1 MSTALVRRAPYP
13 VSPIQKRCGKCGKLV
28 ARSAFQCRRCGKRQ
42 RLSRKSLWLIL
53 SGCSMVAMFG
63 AAALGVSAAPPG
75 AAAAP
80 ARGGDSEVPAAFAP
94 AGAARGGVGEVGASA
109 DRDTPRMTAAE
120 LWNEYARDAVA
131 ANQRFRG
138 RPIVVSGTVRAI
150 ERDFDG
156 RPVVRFSTDDSLDT
170 VNAKLATRE
179 DARLRDLSK
188 GRPASLGCVG
198 RGALIGAPLLG
209 DCSLL

>member
-1 MSTALVRRAPYP
+1 
-13 VSPIQKRCGKCGKLV
+13 
-28 ARSAFQCRRCGKRQ
+28 
-42 RLSRKSLWLIL
+42 
-53 SGCSMVAMFG
+53 
-63 AAALGVSAAPPG
+63 
-75 AAAAP
+75 
-80 ARGGDSEVPAAFAP
+80 
-94 AGAARGGVGEVGASA
+94 
-109 DRDTPRMTAAE
+109 MTAAE